1 MPSDLTRPLAGVS
14 MGDIVILALR
24 MGMQWRVWDLE
35 SSKIKADGNGFNLT
49 GSEAMGLGIIL
60 RLTATG
66 QHVKHRKLI
75 PTRAVDKMLL
85 DILPGDRVLVG
96 QDFPLVTKDFDMQPL
111 PDSQGILV
119 AMMSRENREKMTK
132 LDSQV
137 VRVDVITLLLSYLP
151 LKGCIM
157 TRYCFPGWSTERG
170 YRSVYTF
177 WEGRLEYPDDWY
189 IRLGRK
195 RVSRDQTDASS
206 KKEYMQDV
214 KEVFAWT
221 QTWLKAQFN
230 YEVYEIRKH
239 YIEHLH
245 HDEHGIHAYL
255 AENHT
260 SVPADESE
268 AAWWVMQLRGMA
280 WHFSTWHGGTMVRDV
295 LGEQF
300 IPSSFYENKSP
311 V

>member
-1 MPSDLTRPLAGVS
+1 
-14 MGDIVILALR
+14 
-24 MGMQWRVWDLE
+24 
-35 SSKIKADGNGFNLT
+35 
-49 GSEAMGLGIIL
+49 MGLGIIL

-151 LKGCIM
+151 LEGCTM
-157 TRYCFPGWSTERG
+157 TRYCFPGWSTEPG

-177 WEGRLEYPDDWY
+177 WEGRLALQRALRDRTESGVLTSELYGILSHVRKLMDQLEQKHPDDWY
-189 IRLGRK
+189 IRLDRK
-195 RVSRDQTDASS
+195 RVSWDQTDA
-206 KKEYMQDV
+206 MQDV

-221 QTWLKAQFN
+221 QTWLKAHTYDATRQN
-230 YEVYEIRKH
+230 YPAYANFVAV
-239 YIEHLH
+239 
-245 HDEHGIHAYL
+245 HAY
-255 AENHT
+255 
-260 SVPADESE
+260 
-268 AAWWVMQLRGMA
+268 
-280 WHFSTWHGGTMVRDV
+280 
-295 LGEQF
+295 
-300 IPSSFYENKSP
+300 
-311 V
+311 